1 MSTSKKDKKNINF
14 EDAMKR
20 LEVIAAELAKEGVK
34 IEDAL
39 ALYEEGVGLVR
50 ECNKILE
57 DTERKIKMLQLSV
70 NGELSE
76 KDFEEKKND

>member
-76 KDFEEKKND
+76 MDFEEKKND